1 MIAVTVGASEILS
14 RIAALGLL
22 PVVELKAADEAN
34 PLLEAL
40 VAGGLPAAEITLRT
54 EAGLAAIGALRRS
67 HPHALVGA
75 GTVRSV
81 EDARRVIDQGAQFVV
96 SPGTNLD
103 VLEVCRSLGVPAVPG
118 VCTPTEVETAVRA
131 GAEVVKFFPAEAMGG
146 VAFLKA
152 LGGPFR
158 DVSFV
163 PTGGVNILNLAEYLR
178 LPGVIACGGSWMVAP
193 ALLAEKRFDRIELLA
208 REAVGV
214 VAEVRA
220 GG

>member
-1 MIAVTVGASEILS
+1 MTAGASEILS

-22 PVVELKAADEAN
+22 PVVELRTADEAS
-34 PLLEAL
+34 PLLDAL
-40 VAGGLPAAEITLRT
+40 VAGGLPVAEITLRT
-54 EAGLAAIGALRRS
+54 EAGLEAIGALRRS

-81 EDARRVIDQGAQFVV
+81 EDAQRVIDQGAQFVV

-118 VCTPTEVETAVRA
+118 VCTATEVEAAVRA

-152 LGGPFR
+152 LSGPFR
-158 DVSFV
+158 DVSFI
-163 PTGGVNILNLAEYLR
+163 PTGGVTASNLADYLR
-178 LPGVIACGGSWMVAP
+178 LPVVIACGGSWMVAP
-193 ALLAEKRFDRIELLA
+193 ALLAEKRLDRIELLT
-208 REAVGV
+208 REAVAIVG
-214 VAEVRA
+214 EVRA